1 MDRKPLRLT
10 PGSPFEREK
19 ILLSIFKLC
28 QYLFISL
35 YNTYFIYVSIYIS
48 DLGQFVSMQKP
59 EDSDYFRAFGGST
72 QMKADMGNWNQI

>member
-1 MDRKPLRLT
+1 MDKKPLRLT

-19 ILLSIFKLC
+19 ILLSIFQLC

-35 YNTYFIYVSIYIS
+35 YNIYFIYIS
-48 DLGQFVSMQKP
+48 GLGQFLRMQNP

-72 QMKADMGNWNQI
+72 GMEAGTENWNQI